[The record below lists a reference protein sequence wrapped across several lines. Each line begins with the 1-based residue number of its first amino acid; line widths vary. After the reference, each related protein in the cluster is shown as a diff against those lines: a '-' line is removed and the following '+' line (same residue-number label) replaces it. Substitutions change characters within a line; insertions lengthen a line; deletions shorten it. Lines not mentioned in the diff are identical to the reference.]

1 MDLLLKPMFIYVVA
15 FLGVVLPVLLWR
27 RDTEGEV
34 ESYGPGGRNLAP
46 LYKLLW
52 GPVVLFEPLLGLPL
66 AKLFPATAKKY
77 ELWAL
82 ASALPLNAA
91 RVFTLKFFCAA
102 GGLVIGLASVFA
114 VRALA
119 PDVRLLWPAL
129 GGSFLVFVGWVY
141 PSMTL
146 ENYVIWRKAELMRAL
161 PFAIDLIGSA
171 MRSGL
176 EFGAAMRYFTNL
188 RMPGPLTEEF
198 EKVINQSD
206 YGKTRIE
213 ALVDMAARVQV
224 EEFTSFVGVVAY
236 GAEIGASIADT
247 LKVHGDE
254 LRRARF
260 HLAERKAA
268 RAPSLMIFPMAL
280 FIMPAVF
287 IIIVTPVIMQMKGTG
302 IGGH

>member
-1 MDLLLKPMFIYVVA
+1 MDFLLKPIFIYVLA
-15 FLGVVLPVLLWR
+15 FLAVVLPVLLWR
-27 RDTEGEV
+27 RDTEGDV
-34 ESYGPGGRNLAP
+34 ESYGPGGRNLSAI
-46 LYKLLW
+46 YKLLW
-52 GPVVLFEPLLGLPL
+52 EPIMAFEMILGMPL
-66 AKLFPATAKKY
+66 ANFFPSVARKY
-77 ELWAL
+77 ERWAR
-82 ASALPLNAA
+82 ASSLPLNPA
-91 RVFTLKFFCAA
+91 RVFTLKVFCAV
-102 GGLVIGLASVFA
+102 GGLVIGVALVFA
-114 VRALA
+114 MRALF
-119 PDVRLLWPAL
+119 PDVPLVWPVL
-129 GGSFLVFVGWVY
+129 GGIFLVLVGWIY

-176 EFGAAMRYFTNL
+176 EFGAAMRYFTGL
-188 RMPGPLTEEF
+188 RMAGPLTEEF
-198 EKVINQSD
+198 GSVLQQIEL
-206 YGKTRIE
+206 GKTRTE
-213 ALVDMAARVQV
+213 ALADMADRVQV
-224 EEFTSFVGVVAY
+224 EAFTSFVGVVAY
-236 GAEIGASIADT
+236 GSEIGASIADT

-287 IIIVTPVIMQMKGTG
+287 IIIITPVIMQMKGTG